1 MKLVVGFLLVLFVT
15 YLSTPTFV
23 ILIKN
28 VADISLD
35 YDLSEEENQK
45 ENKEIKS
52 DFILKTQIEHLTF
65 DAFLRKAI
73 ILENVLKYNTFS
85 EEITIPPPKLI

>member
-23 ILIKN
+23 IVIKN
-28 VADISLD
+28 SADISLD

-45 ENKEIKS
+45 ENKDIKS
-52 DFILKTQIEHLTF
+52 DFILKTQFEHLTF
-65 DAFLRKAI
+65 NTVLPKSI
-73 ILENVLKYNTFS
+73 ILENVLRCNSFS
-85 EEITIPPPKLI
+85 EEIIIPPPKLI

>member
-15 YLSTPTFV
+15 YIATPTFV
-23 ILIKN
+23 ILIEN
-28 VADISLD
+28 GADISLD

-52 DFILKTQIEHLTF
+52 DFTLKTHFEYITF
-65 DAFLRKAI
+65 NTVLRKAI
-73 ILENVLKYNTFS
+73 ILENVLKHNTIS
-85 EEITIPPPKLI
+85 EEIIIPPPKLI

>member
-15 YLSTPTFV
+15 YIATPTFV
-23 ILIKN
+23 ILIEN
-28 VADISLD
+28 GADISLD

-52 DFILKTQIEHLTF
+52 DFTLKTHLEHITF
-65 DAFLRKAI
+65 NTVLRKAI
-73 ILENVLKYNTFS
+73 ILENVLKHNTIS
-85 EEITIPPPKLI
+85 EEIIIPPPKLI